1 MLELDQA
8 SMEFLG
14 DWFGFGTA
22 LLEELRVSPGAT
34 HVGRVQLWPGHL
46 DPAVEIGDQD
56 AGQRATYGAS
66 PGDHAHDEPYLYV
79 GAWGEV
85 DRSDPFWNESN
96 FNGASLPY
104 SAIVEADD
112 QFGVA
117 LDFLRSGLS
126 KLAG

>member
-1 MLELDQA
+1 MLAWGCEEELVALEVLDGSADRERSMTLAELD
-8 SMEFLG
+8 E
-14 DWFGFGTA
+14 T
-22 LLEELRVSPGAT
+22 ERE
-34 HVGRVQLWPGHL
+34 
-46 DPAVEIGDQD
+46 VEIGDQD